1 MYKENTMNPENKKL
15 ILDLLET
22 ELMRY
27 CRKVMEIADKQGLP
41 LNTYEQHEYYQDLSK
56 AIKVLE
62 DNI

>member
-1 MYKENTMNPENKKL
+1 MKPEHKKI

-22 ELMRY
+22 ELIRY

-56 AIKVLE
+56 AIDTLE